1 MFSREHHSP
10 TSTESA
16 KYSPT
21 VSVRRRWKYRKE
33 EVEATTVQS
42 SLWIRVGSILSLVSL
57 PELRVGKKQ
66 LSLHDYYRMHYMINT
81 APEHVTWY
89 YGEWHSAYENLDIP
103 NVCLEQG
110 LPTAFDTG
118 KRNVVVLDDLMAETD
133 GRVTDLFTK
142 KSHHSNTSVIHL
154 VQNLFPNHKESRTIR
169 LNAQYMVVFKNPRDA
184 SQVTHLAKQ
193 MYPGRV
199 KFVQEA
205 FKDATSVRDNVV
217 TRSGRTVIRPTRLDL

>member
-1 MFSREHHSP
+1 ME
-10 TSTESA
+10 
-16 KYSPT
+16 
-21 VSVRRRWKYRKE
+21 
-33 EVEATTVQS
+33 
-42 SLWIRVGSILSLVSL
+42 
-57 PELRVGKKQ
+57 KQ
-66 LSLHDYYRMHYMINT
+66 LSLPAYYSMINP

-89 YGEWHSAYENLDIP
+89 YGEWQSAYENLDIP
-103 NVCLEQG
+103 NVRLEQG
-110 LPTAFDTG
+110 LPTVFDTG

-142 KSHHSNTSVIHL
+142 KSHHSNTSVIYL
-154 VQNLFPNHKESRTIR
+154 VQNLFPKHKESRTIS

-205 FKDATSVRDNVV
+205 FKDARVFRM
-217 TRSGRTVIRPTRLDL
+217 GIYLLI